1 MTKLGG
7 RWIRP
12 FIPSYVDALCP
23 EVSIATLEFLGR
35 LGREAR
41 TPSRPNDSFASASN
55 R

>member
-7 RWIRP
+7 RWIGP
-12 FIPSYVDALCP
+12 LIPCYVGALSP
-23 EVSIATLEFLGR
+23 EVGIATLEFLER
-35 LGREAR
+35 LGGEAG